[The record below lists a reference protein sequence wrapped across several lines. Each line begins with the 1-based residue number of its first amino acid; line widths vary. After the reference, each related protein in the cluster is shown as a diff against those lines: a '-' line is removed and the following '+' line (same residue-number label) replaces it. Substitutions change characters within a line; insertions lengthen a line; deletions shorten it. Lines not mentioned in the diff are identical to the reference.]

1 MEYNWKILELKA
13 AGDLITAARYF
24 CAAESDDIS
33 VETEGWWY
41 FQEPKMTKPFANVTE
56 ADVIGWIKQQTTQDG
71 KNQVEGRL
79 AAQVEALANQRLV
92 VAPWLPQTFTPDL

>member
-1 MEYNWKILELKA
+1 MKYDWKILEVKA

-24 CAAESDDIS
+24 CVATSGETT

-41 FQEPKMTKPFANVTE
+41 FQEPKLNKPFADVTE
-56 ADVIGWIKQQTTQDG
+56 ADVIGWIQKQTTQDG

-79 AAQVEALANQRLV
+79 AAQVEALENQRLV